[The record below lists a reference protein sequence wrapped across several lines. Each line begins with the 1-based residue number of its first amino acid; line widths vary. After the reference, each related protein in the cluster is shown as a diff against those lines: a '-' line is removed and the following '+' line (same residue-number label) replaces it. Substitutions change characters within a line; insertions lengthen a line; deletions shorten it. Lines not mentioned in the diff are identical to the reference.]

1 MICLVI
7 TILLVFRIHPS
18 DLNTQ
23 VRYSAFGVTHIYSNA
38 WYYLLPVV
46 LFSLTTLVLHSL
58 ITIKLFNETN
68 QYIARLFIW
77 VTIAVRSN
85 RGFHWLCR
93 FRTRLDLTTMTD
105 IEIPLGKR
113 TRQYRFFEVLPAIVS
128 YGLILL
134 LVILSLVNPFLAA
147 MYLLAVILTLFIKS
161 ITIAGR
167 TIQGYG
173 QLKSPGC

>member
-1 MICLVI
+1 MNIKSNIEHVTKDRALMASWLLLVVICLVI

-77 VTIAVRSN
+77 VTIAVVVIGAFIGSAV
-85 RGFHWLCR
+85 
-93 FRTRLDLTTMTD
+93 
-105 IEIPLGKR
+105 LG
-113 TRQYRFFEVLPAIVS
+113 
-128 YGLILL
+128 
-134 LVILSLVNPFLAA
+134 LA
-147 MYLLAVILTLFIKS
+147 S
-161 ITIAGR
+161 I
-167 TIQGYG
+167 
-173 QLKSPGC
+173 